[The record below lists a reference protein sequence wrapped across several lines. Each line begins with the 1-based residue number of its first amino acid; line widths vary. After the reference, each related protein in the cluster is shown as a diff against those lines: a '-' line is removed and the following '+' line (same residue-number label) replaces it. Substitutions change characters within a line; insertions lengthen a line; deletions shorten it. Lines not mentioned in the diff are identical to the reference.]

1 MSERDHSYW
10 MGSLAA
16 TVALAL
22 KDLKEKRESEARRL
36 LDRALREFLASP
48 LPSAELKSMLRG
60 MR

>member
-1 MSERDHSYW
+1 MSERDHPYW

-16 TVALAL
+16 TIALAL
-22 KDLKEKRESEARRL
+22 KDLKEKREPSAQRL

-48 LPSAELKSMLRG
+48 LPSAELKDLLRG